1 MIIILRLRHP
11 VTVTFSTFPCCILL
25 GFVLYKDM
33 HFHHVTMGFLP
44 GVLQNWP
51 KGGEKVCRATALAFE
66 ENFHGMTWGFLGKP
80 RLSKWCLTQVFS
92 RFACFWK
99 HAKNKKFEHQHVKK
113 TAFEKKPKKTWL
125 TMSSCNG
132 HFFTR
137 QTIRHLVTW
146 GCKCPSVH
154 NIFCRRSQFKGLAS
168 GFSWDFQRITAF
180 LKRKEHTKKT
190 RFRPGAALQA
200 SWAHQISQF
209 KLETLS
215 RYSPCC
221 I

>member
-1 MIIILRLRHP
+1 MWKK
-11 VTVTFSTFPCCILL
+11 LL
-25 GFVLYKDM
+25 LK
-33 HFHHVTMGFLP
+33 
-44 GVLQNWP
+44 
-51 KGGEKVCRATALAFE
+51 
-66 ENFHGMTWGFLGKP
+66 
-80 RLSKWCLTQVFS
+80 
-92 RFACFWK
+92 
-99 HAKNKKFEHQHVKK
+99 KK
-113 TAFEKKPKKTWL
+113 TKKTWL

-154 NIFCRRSQFKGLAS
+154 NIFCPRSQFKGLAS

-180 LKRKEHTKKT
+180 LKRQEHTKKT

-200 SWAHQISQF
+200 SRAHQISQF

-215 RYSPCC
+215 RYPPLLYLKKHTGTTAPAIPEPISCWTVAAQVAAQLKTPREQFGACEEVPRAPGPMVESRR
-221 I
+221 